1 MTENLLFA
9 IGAVGHFVGWFLLGR
24 AVYLLAQVLSRGH
37 VPGRTEALRQ
47 TTLAAVGAMV
57 SFAIGAALAKGSSWL
72 AVPLAWPDMHPLGWV
87 VGLAGFGALA
97 YLARSVSAITPHER
111 RSRLIGAGILLALAG
126 ASLWWVMS
134 RDNPFTLHRGHI
146 PISPANLGV
155 ALAIV
160 VATAAAMGWAG
171 RSAESSTR
179 LRGFA
184 SQITLLVGAV
194 LFMIPFAWLLVT
206 SVKEDRDIAGVDGL
220 HWVPKVTKTIPV
232 FDDDNPL
239 FEARFQGATV
249 QAALEKSLPG
259 DRVELRVIRPM
270 HKSGYIF
277 SVPKSEARRVPSEAT
292 VVTMLWNGD
301 NTQAAVREDLPD
313 GTRRV
318 ERLVDG
324 KLTGETRVVPR
335 GETEPV
341 RPVGARWRNYPD
353 ALEFLP
359 PEANMGLT
367 YLKNTVVLVVLSV
380 VGTLLSCSL
389 VAYGFSRL
397 RFPGR
402 ETLFRILLAT
412 MMLPAAVTLLPQFL
426 IFRTFGWI
434 DTLLP
439 LWVPTFFASAF
450 NVFLLRSFF
459 QQIPFELEDAA
470 KIDGCGYLRTF
481 WSVLMPQV
489 KPALTVVAVWT
500 FLGAWN
506 NFLGPLIYVNSQ
518 ENMPIAYALQLFMG
532 ERAGEPGLLMAF
544 TTLSIV
550 PVLLLF
556 AFSQRYFIEGMS
568 LSGLGGR

>member
-1 MTENLLFA
+1 MTSNLLFA
-9 IGAVGHFVGWFLLGR
+9 IGTIGHFVGWVFLASAIFQIAR
-24 AVYLLAQVLSRGH
+24 TLSRSGDT
-37 VPGRTEALRQ
+37 GRTASLRSAFGSTIFALVGFGLGI
-47 TTLAAVGAMV
+47 TLAGD
-57 SFAIGAALAKGSSWL
+57 GKALS
-72 AVPLAWPDMHPLGWV
+72 VPLAWPDMHPLGWLF
-87 VGLAGFGALA
+87 GLAMIGTVTFALQ
-97 YLARSVSAITPHER
+97 SISAITVAER
-111 RSRLIGAGILLALAG
+111 KSKIVGALIFLAIA
-126 ASLWWVMS
+126 AFSLWWVM
-134 RDNPFTLHRGHI
+134 RGDNPFTLHRGHI
-146 PISPANLGV
+146 DLSAGAFGSILT
-155 ALAIV
+155 LLI
-160 VATAAAMGWAG
+160 ATAALMGWVG
-171 RSAESSTR
+171 RSAESSER
-179 LRGFA
+179 VRGVSTQLTLFA
-184 SQITLLVGAV
+184 GAA
-194 LFMIPFAWLLVT
+194 LFMIPFAWLMVT
-206 SVKEDRDIAGVDGL
+206 SVKEDRDIAGTDGL
-220 HWVPKVTKTIPV
+220 NWVPKVSQTVPY
-232 FDDDNPL
+232 FNDNNPL
-239 FEARFQGATV
+239 FEAQFRGRTV
-249 QAALEKSLPG
+249 QAALE
-259 DRVELRVIRPM
+259 RVVDAEQIELRVLKPM
-270 HKSGYIF
+270 NQSGYIF
-277 SVPKSEARRVPSEAT
+277 KISKNEAKRIPNEAP
-292 VVTMLWNGD
+292 VVSLDWDGV
-301 NTQAAVREDLPD
+301 AATAFVQEDLPD

-318 ERLVDG
+318 ERLESG
-324 KLTGETRVVPR
+324 KPTGEVRTVPR
-335 GETEPV
+335 AETEAV
-341 RPVGARWRNYPD
+341 RTVGARWRNYPD

-367 YLKNTVVLVVLSV
+367 YLKNTVILVVLSV
-380 VGTLLSCSL
+380 IGTLLSCSL

-402 ETLFRILLAT
+402 ETLFSILLAT

-426 IFRTFGWI
+426 IFRSFGWI
-434 DTLLP
+434 DSLLP

-544 TTLSIV
+544 TALSII

>member
-9 IGAVGHFVGWFLLGR
+9 IGVVGHFTGWCLLAR
-24 AVYLLAQVLSRGH
+24 AIYLFAQVLSRGNL
-37 VPGRTEALRQ
+37 PGRTGALRQ
-47 TTLAAVGAMV
+47 TTLAAAGSVASFVVGAT
-57 SFAIGAALAKGSSWL
+57 FAKGPSVI

-87 VGLAGFGALA
+87 VGLAGLGALV
-97 YLARSVSAITPHER
+97 YLARAVSAITPQER
-111 RSRLIGAGILLALAG
+111 RSRLVGAGIWLAMAG
-126 ASLWWVMS
+126 ASLWWVMA
-134 RDNPFTLHRGHI
+134 RNNPFTLHRGHI
-146 PISPANLGV
+146 PLSPESFGV

-160 VATAAAMGWAG
+160 STAAAAMGWAG
-171 RSAESSTR
+171 RSAESSAR

-184 SQITLLVGAV
+184 SQITLLAGAV

-220 HWVPKVTKTIPV
+220 HWIPKVTKTMPV
-232 FDDDNPL
+232 FDDKNPL
-239 FEARFQGATV
+239 YEARFQGSTV
-249 QAALEKSLPG
+249 QAALEKVLPG

-277 SVPKSEARRVPSEAT
+277 TVPKSEAQRIPNEAT
-292 VVTMLWNGD
+292 VVSMQWNGET
-301 NTQAAVREDLPD
+301 TQAVVREDLPD

-318 ERLVDG
+318 ERLADG
-324 KLTGETRVVPR
+324 KLTGETRIVPR

-341 RPVGARWRNYPD
+341 RSVGARWRNYPD

-367 YLKNTVVLVVLSV
+367 YLKNTVILVILSV
-380 VGTLLSCSL
+380 IGTLLSCSI

-426 IFRTFGWI
+426 IFRSFGWI

-489 KPALTVVAVWT
+489 KPALTVVAIWT